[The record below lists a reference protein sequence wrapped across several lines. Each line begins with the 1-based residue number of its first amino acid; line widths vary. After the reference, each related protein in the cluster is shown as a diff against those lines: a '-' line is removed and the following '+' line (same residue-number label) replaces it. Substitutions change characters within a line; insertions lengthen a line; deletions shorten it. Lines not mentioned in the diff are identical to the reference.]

1 MRVREARSGD
11 LPRLRDLQQEAQMVD
26 GCLFSR
32 AAWEDWLAKTE
43 GSEPGPTLFV
53 LLDDDDEL
61 NMWGQGGTLE
71 GVEGEL
77 IGYTLL
83 HLVHDG
89 EGYHLR
95 CEGTV
100 HPDHRRRGGGRAL
113 LICAL
118 NRARLWGTELEDESQ
133 LQGLPLWFEVLL
145 PHRDPASER
154 LAARCELEAV
164 ADATCAGQRA
174 ADDGFRLY
182 RHPLL

>member
-1 MRVREARSGD
+1 VRVREARPGD
-11 LPRLRDLQQEAQMVD
+11 LEQLRDLQQQAQRVD
-26 GCLFSR
+26 GCLFSQ
-32 AAWEDWLAKTE
+32 AVWEDWLTSSDL
-43 GSEPGPTLFV
+43 GEPGPSLFV

-61 NMWGQGGTLE
+61 NTWGQGGTLE
-71 GVEGEL
+71 GVEGEI

-83 HLVHDG
+83 HLIRDR

-100 HPDHRRRGGGRAL
+100 HPAHRRRGGGRAL

-118 NRARLWGTELEDESQ
+118 NRARLWGTELEDEGQ
-133 LQGLPLWFEVLL
+133 QQGLPLWFEVLL
-145 PHRDPASER
+145 PRRDLASER

-164 ADATCAGQRA
+164 ADVTCAGQRA

-182 RHPLL
+182 RRPLL